1 MLHAL
6 GHDSFASEVKLQ
18 VAECVTNNVILPQP
32 RYAGLWRS
40 IVTNPSVK
48 DRLLHNAL
56 LGLQLRAKLS
66 FNVTALH
73 GLVLLFGPPG
83 TGKTTLARA
92 VAQEMVPYVS
102 GGKVRLIE
110 INPHGLMSAEH
121 GQSQQKVYELLSEH
135 LPLLADDGMPTVV
148 LLDEVESMTV
158 ARSAASLSANPADVH
173 RATDAVLAS
182 LDRNAADHPHVVMVA
197 TSNFTD
203 ALDEAF
209 KSRTDASIEVPLPDA
224 EAISVIL
231 AQTLSDFAT
240 ADPSLTSL
248 ATDRRLSSVAERLVG
263 ADGRKVRKVVTDAM
277 TRHIETVMEPGS
289 LTFAQLEDAAAGLTI
304 GAPRGGRDAAA

>member
-1 MLHAL
+1 M
-6 GHDSFASEVKLQ
+6 Q

-40 IVTNPSVK
+40 IVASPSVK

-66 FNVTALH
+66 FDVTALH
-73 GLVLLFGPPG
+73 GLVLLYGPPG

-182 LDRNAADHPHVVMVA
+182 LDRNAADHPHVVTVA
-197 TSNFTD
+197 TSNFTE

-209 KSRTDASIEVPLPDA
+209 KSRADASIEVPLPDA

-231 AQTLSDFAT
+231 KQTLNDFAT
-240 ADPSLTSL
+240 QYPSLASL
-248 ATDRRLSSVAERLVG
+248 AAEKRLPSVAKRLVG
-263 ADGRKVRKVVTDAM
+263 ADGRQVRKVITDAM
-277 TRHIETVMEPGS
+277 TRNIETVLDPGS
-289 LTFAQLEDAAAGLTI
+289 LTLAQLEDAAAGLTL
-304 GAPRGGRDAAA
+304 GATQGGRNAAA

>member
-1 MLHAL
+1 
-6 GHDSFASEVKLQ
+6 
-18 VAECVTNNVILPQP
+18 
-32 RYAGLWRS
+32 
-40 IVTNPSVK
+40 VK

-66 FNVTALH
+66 FDVTALH
-73 GLVLLFGPPG
+73 GLVLLYGPPG

-92 VAQEMVPYVS
+92 VAQEMVPFVS
-102 GGKVRLIE
+102 GRKVRLIE

-182 LDRNAADHPHVVMVA
+182 LDRNAADHPHVVTVA
-197 TSNFTD
+197 TSNFTE

-209 KSRTDASIEVPLPDA
+209 KSRADASIEVPLPDA

-231 AQTLSDFAT
+231 KQTLTDFAT
-240 ADPSLTSL
+240 QYPSLASL
-248 ATDRRLSSVAERLVG
+248 AAEKRLPSVAKRLVG
-263 ADGRKVRKVVTDAM
+263 ADGRQVRKVITDAM
-277 TRHIETVMEPGS
+277 TRNIETVLDPGS
-289 LTFAQLEDAAAGLTI
+289 LTLAQLEEAAAGLTI
-304 GAPRGGRDAAA
+304 GASRGGRNAAA